1 MRYATVAVLLLLIGC
16 TAKYQVNNLA
26 GNEKVRLDRG
36 VAVYIAVPQDGAY
49 STKTYSGSGQ
59 YVAQSIAAAFSEM
72 GAPVHVGEKNI
83 GSDQAIEKAKAVSAG
98 YLVTTVISLWEHR
111 ATEWSGRPSRM
122 AIRLSIIDVATG
134 NQIAASAI
142 EGRSRIMSFTSTSPE
157 SLLRDP
163 VLNYVRGL
171 Y

>member
-1 MRYATVAVLLLLIGC
+1 MLLMVGC
-16 TAKYQVNNLA
+16 TAKYHVSNLA
-26 GNEKVRLDRG
+26 GIDKAKLDRG
-36 VAVYIAVPQDGAY
+36 IAVYVAVPQDGAY
-49 STKTYSGSGQ
+49 GSIIYSGSGQ
-59 YVAQSIAAAFSEM
+59 YVAQAVAAAFSEM
-72 GAPVHVGEKNI
+72 GASVHVAEKNI
-83 GSDQAIEKAKAVSAG
+83 GNDQVLEKAKAIGAG

-122 AIRLSIIDVATG
+122 AIRLAITDVATG
-134 NQIAASAI
+134 NQVAASAI

-163 VLNYVRGL
+163 ILSYVRGL